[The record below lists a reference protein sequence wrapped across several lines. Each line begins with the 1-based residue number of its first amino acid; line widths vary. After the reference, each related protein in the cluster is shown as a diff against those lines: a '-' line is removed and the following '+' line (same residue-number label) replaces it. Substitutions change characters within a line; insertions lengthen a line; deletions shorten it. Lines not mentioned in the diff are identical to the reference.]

1 MTAGRDTVARRD
13 ILRLVGAGSV
23 AILAGCTGTDDDESE
38 GESAPEPEAVDV
50 SEDATWRTA
59 TLADVTTDEEFRV
72 EDAEKPVIVHT
83 FAVDCA
89 VCRSQHREFDTIYES
104 ADTDVEIVDLTIDP
118 NDNPEDIRAHADE
131 EGYEWRFGVA
141 SDEVTGS
148 LSSDFGREVTS
159 SASSPVIIVCPDG
172 GVYRL
177 EKKVDAEHF
186 ESILTD
192 ACGST
197 DSSGSDDTNGSD
209 DSGNSSNASNSSD
222 SDDSGDAADSNDSSD
237 SSA

>member
-1 MTAGRDTVARRD
+1 MTTGRDTVARRD
-13 ILRLVGAGSV
+13 ILQLVGAGSV
-23 AILAGCTGTDDDESE
+23 AALAGCTGDDGDESNE
-38 GESAPEPEAVDV
+38 ESAPEPEAVDV

-59 TLADVTTDEEFRV
+59 ALTDVTTDEEFSV
-72 EDAEKPVIVHT
+72 EDTERPVIVHT
-83 FAVDCA
+83 FAIGCA
-89 VCRSQHREFDTIYES
+89 VCRSQHREFDTVYES
-104 ADTDVEIVDLTIDP
+104 DDVDVEIVDLTIDP

-159 SASSPVIIVCPDG
+159 SASSPVIVVCPDG

-186 ESILTD
+186 ESILAD
-192 ACGST
+192 VCGPV
-197 DSSGSDDTNGSD
+197 DSSGSD
-209 DSGNSSNASNSSD
+209 DSGNSTGESNATNSSD
-222 SDDSGDAADSNDSSD
+222 SDDSTN